1 MKKILATTAVATM
14 AFTGSAMAQTANTSV
29 LERVLA
35 SIAKVGGGISGSDAE
50 VTGVFANT
58 ANNLLAG
65 AVPNVSEIGGISTDA
80 PRELAVGDRITVNVA
95 GDETT
100 GVLEADGTLTDS
112 EGNTITDGSSDDV
125 TIADGA
131 TVLTNGAGTFTV
143 AQSEI
148 TNASTS
154 DNTDGSDFSV
164 AMITTTVGS
173 DSFSTSG
180 INASINNV
188 LRGLTGPTAVTSG
201 GASATEAVTAL
212 IGNMSTT
219 ALGAVNTGDIQLIG
233 SNLSFAEDIDTA
245 TAGTSVA
252 VQQQINNTVTQVGT
266 ITGQTVVALNS
277 ALNETNVNASVT
289 NVMSGVNAT
298 IGRSGFDTAFSEAG
312 LATLVGLDADAIA
325 ALTGGITT
333 TGLGAVN
340 TGTIISGATNEIDGV
355 ISSIVGTNSAT
366 AGVATN

>member
-1 MKKILATTAVATM
+1 MKKIIATTAVATM
-14 AFTGSAMAQTANTSV
+14 AFTGSAMAQNTSV

-35 SIAKVGGGISGSDAE
+35 SIAAIGTSTSTDAE

-65 AVPNVSEIGGISTDA
+65 AVPNVSEIGGISTTDERQA
-80 PRELAVGDRITVNVA
+80 VVGDRITVNV
-95 GDETT
+95 GGSELS
-100 GVLEADGTLTDS
+100 GVLQADGTLVNGDPAVAVSNGTDS
-112 EGNTITDGSSDDV
+112 VVVGE
-125 TIADGA
+125 GA
-131 TVLTNGAGTFTV
+131 TVLTNGSGLFTV
-143 AQSEI
+143 ATSELE
-148 TNASTS
+148 NASS
-154 DNTDGSDFSV
+154 SSNSSGGDFSV
-164 AMITTTVGS
+164 AMITTTIGS

-252 VQQQINNTVTQVGT
+252 VQQQINNTVQQVGT

-298 IGRSGFDTAFSEAG
+298 IGRSGFDTAFSVDG
-312 LATLVGLDADAIA
+312 LQTIAGLDADAIA